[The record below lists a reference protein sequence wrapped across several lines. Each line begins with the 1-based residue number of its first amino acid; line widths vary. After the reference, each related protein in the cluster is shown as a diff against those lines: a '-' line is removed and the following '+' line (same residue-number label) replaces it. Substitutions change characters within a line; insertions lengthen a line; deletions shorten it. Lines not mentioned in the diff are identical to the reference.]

1 MVVLLPAVM
10 FCLKEV
16 CIRLP
21 RYSFYYYYRSEFI
34 INYLEAIELIDI
46 LHLFPFFSA
55 AAAAPFSCNIS
66 TMAYLML
73 EEEEVEEEEEK
84 LRCNESPSFPLVI

>member
-1 MVVLLPAVM
+1 MLLPAVM

-16 CIRLP
+16 CIRRP

-55 AAAAPFSCNIS
+55 AAAAAPFPCNIS
-66 TMAYLML
+66 MAYLML
-73 EEEEVEEEEEK
+73 EEVEEEEEEK

>member
-55 AAAAPFSCNIS
+55 AAAPFPCNIS
-66 TMAYLML
+66 MAYLML
-73 EEEEVEEEEEK
+73 EEVDVEKEK